1 MDSGVKDMAKNYILY
16 PEDSDDFRQLGGKAG
31 NLASLAH
38 TDVVIPS
45 WFVITPAAFYASV
58 SAKGRGSIP
67 QLKKLHLENLQP
79 AQSVCAAVNE
89 ALARLCP
96 DGEAVAVRSSAID
109 EDNQQQSFAGQL
121 DSFLFVALEEVTQR
135 VVDVWRSAFSER
147 ALAYRQ
153 QHGLAMPQAPAILI
167 QKMLTPVAAGVAF
180 SADPVSGRRGVA
192 VVSAVRGTGDKL
204 VSGEVDGQDYRVD
217 RTNTVIE
224 QSVEACDAILDD
236 RQVRRI
242 AGLARRLEQ
251 HFGQPQ
257 DIEWAIADDTL
268 YLLQSRPITSLA
280 SLPDPDGIATLWDN
294 SNIAESYGGITLPL
308 TFSFARTAY
317 ESVYREFARLMGA
330 PEKTIQRQA
339 TVFRNML
346 GIIQGRVYY
355 NLFNWYRALAM
366 LPGFSFNRGF
376 MEQMMGVKEGLPPE
390 VVAEIGQA
398 RFGARLGDGLYF
410 LRSMFG
416 VLSNF
421 WLLKRKIARF
431 YHRLETALGSDTE
444 ALGQMRLDELV
455 QHYRQLQQQLLT
467 RWDAPLI
474 NDLFAMIFYGLLRKL
489 SESWF
494 GGEDVELHNTLLR
507 NQGGIVSA
515 EPARLV
521 REMAEVATENR
532 ELLSVLKKAHNRFHL
547 SMLAP
552 WPEFQQRVQ
561 QYLQRFGD
569 RCLEE
574 LKLESNTLHDDPS
587 LLLQTVVHIAEHAGK
602 KSTDPD
608 KEFESDPALVAAR
621 RVQKQLS
628 RHPVKRLFFN
638 WVLRHARTLV
648 QQRENLR
655 FERTRVFGR
664 VRRIFLEI
672 GKRLAALEMI
682 ESPRDIFYL
691 EVDEVLGMIEG
702 TASTT
707 RLHDLVALRRRNYQ
721 DYRQQPAPAD
731 RFETRGAV
739 YPANNFQAQQ
749 AVVELYTGASLR
761 GTGACPG
768 RVRGRARIVNDP
780 TNVQLRP
787 GEILVAERT
796 DPGWVMLFA
805 SAAAV
810 LVERG
815 SLLSHSAIVTRELGI
830 PSVVALP
837 GITAWLKDGDE
848 VEIDGSNGT
857 VTRVATEEAA

>member
-1 MDSGVKDMAKNYILY
+1 MGSGVRGMATDYILH
-16 PEDSDDFRQLGGKAG
+16 PEDSDDFRRLGGKAG
-31 NLASLAH
+31 NLASLVH

-45 WFVITPAAFYASV
+45 WFVVTPEAFYASV
-58 SAKGRGSIP
+58 STEGKGSVPEIN
-67 QLKKLHLENLQP
+67 NLQP
-79 AQSVCAAVNE
+79 AEKVCVAVE
-89 ALARLCP
+89 QALARLCP
-96 DGEAVAVRSSAID
+96 QGETVAVRSSAID

-121 DSFLFVALEEVTQR
+121 DSFLFVTPEKVTQR

-153 QHGLAMPQAPAILI
+153 QHGLPMPQAPAILV
-167 QKMLTPVAAGVAF
+167 QKMLMPAAAGVAF

-192 VVSAVRGTGDKL
+192 VVSAVHGTGDKL
-204 VSGEVDGQDYRVD
+204 VSGQADGQDYRVD
-217 RTNTVIE
+217 RTNTIIDQGVD
-224 QSVEACDAILDD
+224 ACDAILDEP
-236 RQVRRI
+236 QVRRI
-242 AGLARRLEQ
+242 VDLARKLEQ

-280 SLPDPDGIATLWDN
+280 SLSDPDGIAALWDN

-355 NLFNWYRALAM
+355 NLLNWYRALAM

-376 MEQMMGVKEGLPPE
+376 MEQMMGVKEGLPAT
-390 VVAEIGQA
+390 VVAEIDQA
-398 RFGARLGDGLYF
+398 RFGARLGDGLHF
-410 LRSMFG
+410 LRSMIG

-421 WLLKRKIARF
+421 WLLKRKITRF
-431 YHRLETALGSDTE
+431 YQRLETALGSDAD

-494 GGEDVELHNTLLR
+494 DGAEVELHNTLLR

-521 REMAEVATENR
+521 REMAEVAANDR
-532 ELLSVLKKAHNRFHL
+532 ELLSVLKKADHRFHL
-547 SMLAP
+547 SMLTP
-552 WPEFQQRVQ
+552 WPEFQHQVQ

-587 LLLQTVVHIAEHAGK
+587 LLLQTMAHIAEHVGNNA
-602 KSTDPD
+602 TDPG
-608 KEFESDPALVAAR
+608 ETPEPDPVLAAAQH
-621 RVQKQLS
+621 VQKRLS

-638 WVLRHARTLV
+638 WVLRHARALV

-672 GKRLAALEMI
+672 GKRFTALELI

-691 EVDEVLGMIEG
+691 EADEVLGIIEG

-707 RLHDLVALRRRNYQ
+707 RLHDLVALRKRNYQ

-739 YPANNFQAQQ
+739 YPANDFQAQQ
-749 AVVELYTGASLR
+749 AINGVHTGASLR

-768 RVRGRARIVNDP
+768 RVCGRVRVVKDP
-780 TNVQLRP
+780 ANVQLRP

-815 SLLSHSAIVTRELGI
+815 SLLSHSAIVARELGI

-837 GITAWLKDGDE
+837 GLTAWLKDGDE
-848 VEIDGSNGT
+848 VEIDGSSGT
-857 VTRVATEEAA
+857 VTRIASEEAA